1 MGPYNKYFEER
12 EEAMKSNGKPMWEN
26 PISMS
31 PLVVAV
37 NFKERRSHMSP
48 EALGTLRGVSINLVE
63 NI

>member
-1 MGPYNKYFEER
+1 
-12 EEAMKSNGKPMWEN
+12 MWEN
-26 PISMS
+26 PISVS
-31 PLVVAV
+31 SSVVAV